1 MEKNIFFKLLRY
13 KFVNNKRYDVYYQRI
28 NWMKFVDLAKKY
40 NLSNSRVHQ
49 IYLKNK
55 SDIEDFYTE
64 YYKQYWIKI

>member
-13 KFVNNKRYDVYYQRI
+13 KFVNNKRYDIYYQRI
-28 NWMKFVDLAKKY
+28 NWIKFVDLAKKY
-40 NLSNSRVHQ
+40 NLSNSRVQQ

-64 YYKQYWIKI
+64 YYKQYWINI

>member
-13 KFVNNKRYDVYYQRI
+13 KFVNNKRYDIYYQRV

-40 NLSNSRVHQ
+40 NLSRSRVQQ

-55 SDIEDFYTE
+55 SNIDDFYTE
-64 YYKQYWIKI
+64 YYKQYWINI